1 MSRFDLWSGE
11 DDELLVITR
20 EQLRSLAT
28 RYALRGDRSFE
39 AERYDDYARD
49 DNDSLC
55 DVCAREYQRMRRL
68 HDVTAGHLV
77 KARAELADLRLD
89 NALMER
95 ALHRWRGLDS
105 LVSDVPA
112 HYAGDGLVTCA
123 RAMESASAQ
132 LSVRER
138 TEDEGWW
145 WRCAFKYLWRMWGK
159 ESPRG
164 DAEKAIDCLIRI
176 LELLG
181 GESDER

>member
-1 MSRFDLWSGE
+1 MGKFELWSGK
-11 DDELLVITR
+11 DDEVFVITR
-20 EQLRSLAT
+20 EQLRDLAAG
-28 RYALRGDRSFE
+28 YALYGQRDFE
-39 AERYDDYARD
+39 AERYEDAEYGDGR
-49 DNDSLC
+49 C

-95 ALHRWRGLDS
+95 ALDRWRGLDS

-132 LSVRER
+132 PSVRGR

-159 ESPRG
+159 DSPRG

-176 LELLG
+176 LELLDG
-181 GESDER
+181 DADER

>member
-1 MSRFDLWSGE
+1 MSKFNLWSGE
-11 DDELLVITR
+11 DDELLVITNR
-20 EQLRSLAT
+20 QLRGLAT
-28 RYALRGDRSFE
+28 RYALWGQGNFE

-49 DNDSLC
+49 DNDSRC

-95 ALHRWRGLDS
+95 ALDRWRGLDS

-112 HYAGDGLVTCA
+112 HYAGDGYVTCS

-132 LSVRER
+132 PSVRGR

-159 ESPRG
+159 DSPRG
-164 DAEKAIDCLIRI
+164 DAEKAIDCLMRI
-176 LELLG
+176 LELLDG
-181 GESDER
+181 DADER

>member
-49 DNDSLC
+49 DN
-55 DVCAREYQRMRRL
+55 
-68 HDVTAGHLV
+68 DVTAGHLV

-159 ESPRG
+159 DSPRG
-164 DAEKAIDCLIRI
+164 DAEKAIDCLMRI
-176 LELLG
+176 LELLD